1 MKAELERISPTSV
14 KLSITV
20 PFDEMGPSLDRAYAN
35 IAKQVNIPGFR
46 KGKVPTRV
54 IDQRVGRG
62 AVLEEAINDAVP
74 AAFDEAVKDNNLM
87 PVGRPVIDITE
98 IAEDSHI
105 AFTAEVEVRPE
116 FDLPAFD
123 ALKIEV
129 DAVVIEPAAVD
140 EQVDGLRARFA
151 TYKSVERAAA
161 VGDVLLVDINGS
173 LDGEEIAD
181 LQASAL
187 SYELGTDGMLPGFDE
202 AVAGAMTD
210 ESRTFK
216 FTPEAGEHS
225 GRDIDVAVTVRAVR
239 ERELPAFDDAF
250 AQLASEFD
258 TAVELR
264 ADVETRLARL
274 KRMEQGYQA
283 REKVQDA
290 LLGAVDF
297 PLPEGIIK
305 AEVDE
310 HFQDGHGDDAHKAE
324 FVENSRKSLKAQ
336 FIFDKIAEAE
346 QLSVS
351 EQELSAWLI
360 QNAPRYNMSP
370 QDFADALVRSGGV
383 QMAVA
388 DVRRAKALEVA
399 LKSAQIVDSK
409 GVIVNLDDLDQDL
422 AQLS

>member
-1 MKAELERISPTSV
+1 MKSAVETLSPTRV
-14 KLSITV
+14 KLSVEVSFEELEPYI
-20 PFDEMGPSLDRAYAN
+20 SNAYKAFGER
-35 IAKQVNIPGFR
+35 INIPGFR

-74 AAFDEAVKDNNLM
+74 AAFDEAVKENKIV

-98 IAEDSHI
+98 IVEDSHV

-116 FDLPAFD
+116 FDLPNFD
-123 ALKIEV
+123 SLKIEV
-129 DAVVIEPAAVD
+129 DAVEIDPDAMQ
-140 EQVDGLRARFA
+140 EQIDGLRSRFA
-151 TYKSVERAAA
+151 TYKAVERAAA
-161 VGDVLLVDINGS
+161 IGDVLLVDISGS
-173 LDGEEIAD
+173 LDGEEISD

-202 AVAGAMTD
+202 AVAGANTED
-210 ESRTFK
+210 VRTFT
-216 FTPEAGEHS
+216 FVPEAGEHA
-225 GRDIDVAVTVRAVR
+225 GRDISVAVTVRAVR
-239 ERELPAFDDAF
+239 ERELPPFDDGF

-258 TAVELR
+258 TAEELR
-264 ADVETRLARL
+264 ADVEKRLARL

-290 LLGAVDF
+290 LLAAVDF
-297 PLPEGIIK
+297 PLPEGIVQ
-305 AEVDE
+305 AEVEE

-324 FVENSRKSLKAQ
+324 YVENSRKSLKAQ
-336 FIFDKIAEAE
+336 FIFDKIAETE
-346 QLSVS
+346 ELSVS

-399 LKSAQIVDSK
+399 IKAAQIVDSK
-409 GVIVNLDDLDQDL
+409 GVIINLEDLDQDL
-422 AQLS
+422 AELS